1 MTNVRLAKPMTLRG
15 LTIRNRMWVPPMC
28 QYHVRAQDG
37 VPEPWHLV
45 HYGSLAVGGFGLII
59 AESTGIV
66 PEGRISPECTGIWN
80 DEQVEAWRGIVHFV
94 HSQGAAMGVQLNH
107 AGRKAS
113 TIPMRPGLGS
123 GSVPVDEGG
132 WETVAPSPIAADGQD
147 TPRELT
153 TEEVSALPAQFAAAA
168 ERAMAAGFDT
178 VELHAAHGYLLHQ
191 FLSPLTNQRED
202 EYGGDFEGRTRL
214 LLETVD
220 TVRGVLNNDTPLLV
234 RLSATDWTK
243 GGWLLEDSVRLA
255 PLLKERGVDLM
266 DISTG
271 GNVRAKIP
279 VEPGYQ
285 VPMASALRETGMP
298 TAAVGLITNP
308 EHAEYILE
316 DGHADAILLGREAL
330 RNPQWPNH
338 ALKQLGADDLP
349 FAESYFRAW

>member
-1 MTNVRLAKPMTLRG
+1 MNNVRLAIPMTLRG
-15 LTIRNRMWVPPMC
+15 LTIRNRIWVPPMC
-28 QYHVRAQDG
+28 QYHVRAKNG

-45 HYGSLAVGGFGLII
+45 HYGSLAAGGFGLII

-80 DEQVEAWRGIVHFV
+80 DEQVDAWRKIVDFV
-94 HSQGAAMGVQLNH
+94 HTQGAAMGVQLNH

-113 TIPMRPGLGS
+113 TIPMRPGFGS
-123 GSVPVDEGG
+123 GTVSRDEGG
-132 WETVAPSPIAADGQD
+132 WQTVAPSPIAADGQD
-147 TPRELT
+147 IPRALS
-153 TEEVSALPAQFAAAA
+153 TEEVRALPNRFAEAAQ
-168 ERAMAAGFDT
+168 RAMAAGFDT

-191 FLSPLTNQRED
+191 FLSPLTNERED
-202 EYGGDFEGRTRL
+202 EYGGDFEARTRL
-214 LLETVD
+214 LRQIVD
-220 TVRGVLNNDTPLLV
+220 AVRAVLNDETPLLV

-255 PLLKERGVDLM
+255 TLLKGQGVDLM

-271 GNVRAKIP
+271 GNVHTKIP

-285 VPMASALRETGMP
+285 VPMASAVRETGMP

-316 DGHADAILLGREAL
+316 DGHADAVLLGREAL
-330 RNPQWPNH
+330 RNPQWPVH
-338 ALKQLGADDLP
+338 ALKQLGAEKLP
-349 FAESYFRAW
+349 VTESYFRAW